1 MRLRVEVRVV
11 FLAMAKY
18 MVFIVVLVTAL
29 RAIDSRQLLK
39 AFVVSMESGRVVGQ
53 PRLSARVGGVRITSV
68 LAESAVEG
76 LGFLRFLFSAA
87 QHAST

>member
-29 RAIDSRQLLK
+29 RALDRRQFFK
-39 AFVVSMESGRVVGQ
+39 AFVVSMESGRVVSQ
-53 PRLSARVGGVRITSV
+53 PRLSVSVSGVRIASV
-68 LAESAVEG
+68 LAESTVEG

-87 QHAST
+87 QHASV